1 MTNEYLNSVAQEIKK
16 TYSDL
21 VNDEEQVDFAVSRFM
36 EGFSMGFSSALEFM
50 RLGCNETLKIIQVDE
65 DVCQD

>member
-16 TYSDL
+16 TYLDI

-36 EGFSMGFSSALEFM
+36 EGFSMGFTAAMEFVQ
-50 RLGCNETLKIIQVDE
+50 LGCDETLNIIRVE
-65 DVCQD
+65 K